1 MKHLY
6 HHKVLHG
13 SLYNEQ
19 IINWYIT
26 LIRQHRIELDV
37 ILKLALLDA
46 GERLLIDANAFR
58 NYIQLIDMYP
68 VATVVT
74 NTASCL
80 VIVDALQGFYFRTE
94 IVLM

>member
-1 MKHLY
+1 MC
-6 HHKVLHG
+6 
-13 SLYNEQ
+13 NEQ

-37 ILKLALLDA
+37 ILKLALLDG
-46 GERLLIDANAFR
+46 GERLLIDASAFR
-58 NYIQLIDMYP
+58 NKIYIQLIDMDP

-80 VIVDALQGFYFRTE
+80 VIVDVLHGFYFRTE